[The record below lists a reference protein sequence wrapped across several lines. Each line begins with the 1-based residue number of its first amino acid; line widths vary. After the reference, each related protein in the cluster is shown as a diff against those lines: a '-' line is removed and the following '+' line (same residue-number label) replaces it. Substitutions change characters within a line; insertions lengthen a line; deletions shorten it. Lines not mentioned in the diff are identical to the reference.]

1 MGTAVLA
8 GKFAAASDVAGGS
21 LILVANFQYK
31 EKSFW
36 AK

>member
-8 GKFAAASDVAGGS
+8 GNFAVASHAAGGS
-21 LILVANFQYK
+21 LILVAIFKYK
-31 EKSFW
+31 ERRLW